1 MDKISKQDLYDVVN
15 DPGYEFDKFVSLITK
30 HIEIQIPEEYGAEGK
45 KDALVDY
52 VFNNLPEQKKNEQ
65 SGDEEDKTLSNKC
78 ESAVPDSSPMGKS
91 NIIEGT
97 EGVRE
102 VSDISTEERSVSP
115 DNQQVCP
122 ENQPLRPKIT
132 INLKSTSVDKPRD
145 VTNDSVV
152 EEVEKTG
159 PASVDL
165 TPPSPPLESSNAKQF
180 KDRKSHI
187 IWLCKESKYR
197 QVDIVKVID
206 DSWGYTVEGKTSK
219 TRVAKTIKDLKEASL
234 VTIDGN
240 SIVFWRG

>member
-1 MDKISKQDLYDVVN
+1 
-15 DPGYEFDKFVSLITK
+15 
-30 HIEIQIPEEYGAEGK
+30 
-45 KDALVDY
+45 
-52 VFNNLPEQKKNEQ
+52 
-65 SGDEEDKTLSNKC
+65 
-78 ESAVPDSSPMGKS
+78 
-91 NIIEGT
+91 
-97 EGVRE
+97 
-102 VSDISTEERSVSP
+102 
-115 DNQQVCP
+115 
-122 ENQPLRPKIT
+122 
-132 INLKSTSVDKPRD
+132 
-145 VTNDSVV
+145 
-152 EEVEKTG
+152 
-159 PASVDL
+159 VDL